1 MKYFITSDIHS
12 FYTPLMDSLK
22 SSGFD
27 INNPE
32 HILVVNGDL
41 FDRGGETVQLLEFIK
56 SLPKER
62 RILIRGNHEYL
73 LKELIETKW
82 LPESYDYSNG
92 TVRTCYDLY
101 TNKYKKSSFIK
112 IFNKM
117 YDKMNEDIIYKKYSL
132 HLPGYNFNET
142 AIAQARTFNYIAVD
156 IFNDIDKWAKVANYI
171 KKSGLID
178 WIFNSGEWVDY
189 FELGNYIITHSFI
202 PIEIP
207 MTFKWGEYF
216 PVGEPKYMPNWREC
230 KDSNIWN
237 KATWGCPYRDFD
249 EGYFNEEIKN
259 NKILVCG
266 HWHCADFHI
275 HYEQEILNEYS
286 IKAERNEYKEN
297 EINQIYYGDNLIAID
312 GCTIVSDIVNVLVI
326 DDKDFK
332 VYDQHQQELNKE
344 ISKGRLIR
352 KYPKI
357 ETITESQL
365 LKKRDEEEGLT

>member
-12 FYTPLMDSLK
+12 FYTPLMNSLK

-73 LKELIETKW
+73 LKELVETKW

-101 TNKYKKSSFIK
+101 INKYKKSSLIK
-112 IFNKM
+112 LFNKM
-117 YDKMNEDIIYKKYSL
+117 YKKMDEDTAYKKYSL
-132 HLPGYNFNET
+132 HLPGYDFNET
-142 AIAQARTFNYIAVD
+142 AIAQIKTFNYIAVD
-156 IFNDIDKWAKVANYI
+156 IFNDVDKWTRIANYI
-171 KKSGLID
+171 KKSGLLD
-178 WIFNSGEWVDY
+178 WIFGDEWVDY
-189 FELGNYIITHSFI
+189 FEIDKYIITHSFI
-202 PIEIP
+202 PLETQLIK
-207 MTFKWGEYF
+207 KWGEFF
-216 PVGEPKYMPNWREC
+216 PVSDPKYMPNWREC
-230 KDSNIWN
+230 KDSSIWN
-237 KATWGCPYRDFD
+237 KATWGCPYEQFD
-249 EGYFNEEIKN
+249 LGYFDEEIKKG
-259 NKILVCG
+259 KILVCG

-275 HYEQEILNEYS
+275 RYEQEILNEYS
-286 IKAERNEYKEN
+286 IKSERQEYKTN

-312 GCTIVSDIVNVLVI
+312 GCTLVSGIVNVLVI

-332 VYDQHQQELNKE
+332 AYDQHQQELNKE
-344 ISKGRLIR
+344 ISKGRLVR

-357 ETITESQL
+357 ETITEDQL
-365 LKKRDEEEGLT
+365 LKQRDKEEGLT